1 MSINQVIWKIGDN
14 VDQVKETKLVNEE
27 ELEVIIQKTPS
38 VLNDGWLIIGRQVQ
52 TEYNQY
58 IDLLAIDA
66 SGAIIIIELKKDK
79 TPRDVIAQCLD
90 YASWVKTLGATEISE
105 IFNQYN
111 LKYLS
116 GIKSLDTAFYEH
128 YGIKLE
134 EDAVNSSHQ
143 IVVVASALDSSTER
157 IVNYLSDSNISIN
170 VVFFK
175 VFEDN
180 NQRYLSR
187 AWFIDPVESSVIN
200 AVSKCNGPWNG
211 EYYVSFGQGERSWED
226 AVEYG
231 FISAGGGIWYSR
243 TLNMLNVGDR
253 VWVNIPQ
260 QGYVGVGKVTDTAKK
275 ATETLFSINGEEKT
289 IYQLSNKANYHSQYN
304 DDDDKAEYI
313 VKIQWDKTVRQREAV
328 YEVGLFGNQNSVCK
342 PTTEKWNHT
351 VERLKA
357 LWSII

>member
-1 MSINQVIWKIGDN
+1 MSINQVIWKIGDK

-128 YGIKLE
+128 PG
-134 EDAVNSSHQ
+134 
-143 IVVVASALDSSTER
+143 
-157 IVNYLSDSNISIN
+157 SI
-170 VVFFK
+170 
-175 VFEDN
+175 
-180 NQRYLSR
+180 
-187 AWFIDPVESSVIN
+187 
-200 AVSKCNGPWNG
+200 
-211 EYYVSFGQGERSWED
+211 
-226 AVEYG
+226 
-231 FISAGGGIWYSR
+231 
-243 TLNMLNVGDR
+243 
-253 VWVNIPQ
+253 
-260 QGYVGVGKVTDTAKK
+260 
-275 ATETLFSINGEEKT
+275 
-289 IYQLSNKANYHSQYN
+289 
-304 DDDDKAEYI
+304 
-313 VKIQWDKTVRQREAV
+313 RQ
-328 YEVGLFGNQNSVCK
+328 F
-342 PTTEKWNHT
+342 P
-351 VERLKA
+351 
-357 LWSII
+357 